1 MTIKDNLRFAG
12 GGTNFIDIFNV
23 ANKKYDRIILLS
35 DMQAWMPQMSW
46 LGLSHESPSAAYNAY
61 KRRYNPD
68 CKMYSLDLAGYG
80 TLQVP
85 EKDVYCLAGF
95 SEKIF
100 DLMKFFE
107 EDKDALVN
115 AIKAVEL

>member
-1 MTIKDNLRFAG
+1 MQSETIARG
-12 GGTNFIDIFNV
+12 SVTSISIYQG
-23 ANKKYDRIILLS
+23 ILYR
-35 DMQAWMPQMSW
+35 P
-46 LGLSHESPSAAYNAY
+46 H
-61 KRRYNPD
+61 
-68 CKMYSLDLAGYG
+68 CKMYSIDLAGYG

-115 AIKAVEL
+115 TIKAIEM